1 MEDLLD
7 ASAEEP
13 GDGERQRQRGQVA
26 AGLDRV
32 DRLARDAQLLRR
44 AGPGSGRAPRGAG
57 APRSSCCKATL
68 SAVAV
73 SRTFVT
79 PAGAD
84 RTHLGCWRG
93 RGESGRARRYARY
106 PSAVEQRVS
115 LPRDFMRLWASET
128 VSALGDEVTGLALPL
143 IAIGV
148 LAASPI
154 QLGVLGAAGS
164 LPFLVLSLPVG
175 AWLDRRAKRGVLI
188 ATDIGRAAILVAIPI
203 AALAG
208 ALSMPLLYA
217 VAFGVGVL
225 AVPFGVAQR
234 SYLPFVVPREL
245 LGRANSR
252 LEVTL
257 SSVSVVGPTA
267 AGAIIGLLGAP
278 KAILLDCL
286 SYLASAAF
294 VVGIRSQEPPP
305 DPSPGTRLRDE
316 IVDGIRYVRHDPV
329 LRALVL
335 SGGIANGA
343 SAMWFTVYVLFMVR
357 DIGLDAFGI
366 GLVFGLSNLGFLV
379 AATMMGR
386 ITDRLGIG
394 RAMIAG
400 QAFRAA
406 SILLIPLA
414 LVGHT
419 PIILVIAGVVSQFA
433 TLVYIVNQRSLRQA
447 ITPDR
452 LQGRVTAS
460 TLVVT
465 LGIAPVGALVA
476 GVLAEITSPAIVF
489 VVAGLIS
496 SLSAVPLL
504 VPEVRRRR
512 SLVEESG

>member
-1 MEDLLD
+1 MT
-7 ASAEEP
+7 
-13 GDGERQRQRGQVA
+13 
-26 AGLDRV
+26 
-32 DRLARDAQLLRR
+32 
-44 AGPGSGRAPRGAG
+44 SG
-57 APRSSCCKATL
+57 
-68 SAVAV
+68 
-73 SRTFVT
+73 
-79 PAGAD
+79 
-84 RTHLGCWRG
+84 
-93 RGESGRARRYARY
+93 
-106 PSAVEQRVS
+106 
-115 LPRDFMRLWASET
+115 LPRDFSRLWASET
-128 VSALGDEVTGLALPL
+128 VSGLGDEVTALALPL
-143 IAIGV
+143 IAIGI
-148 LAASPI
+148 LGASPI

-188 ATDIGRAAILVAIPI
+188 TTDIGRGAILLLIPI

-208 ALSMPLLYA
+208 LLSMPLLYL

-278 KAILLDCL
+278 RAILLDCV
-286 SYLASAAF
+286 SYLGSAAL
-294 VVGIRSQEPPP
+294 VLDIRSKEPPP
-305 DPSPGTRLRDE
+305 EPSPGTKLRDE
-316 IVDGIRYVRHDPV
+316 IMDGIRHVRRDPV

-366 GLVFGLSNLGFLV
+366 GLVFGLSNLGFLL
-379 AATMMGR
+379 AAAMIGR

-394 RAMIAG
+394 PAMIAG
-400 QAFRAA
+400 QVFRAA

-419 PIILVIAGVVSQFA
+419 PVVLVVAGVISQFA

-465 LGIAPVGALVA
+465 LGIAPVGALAA
-476 GVLAEITSPAIVF
+476 GVIAEVASPALVF
-489 VVAGLIS
+489 VVAGLVS
-496 SLSAVPLL
+496 CLSAIPLL
-504 VPEVRRRR
+504 VPEVRHRRR
-512 SLVEESG
+512 LVEES